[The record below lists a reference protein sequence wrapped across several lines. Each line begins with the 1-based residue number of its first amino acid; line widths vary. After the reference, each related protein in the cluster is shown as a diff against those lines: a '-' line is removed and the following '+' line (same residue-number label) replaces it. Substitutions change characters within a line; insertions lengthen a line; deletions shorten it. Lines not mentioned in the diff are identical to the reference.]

1 MTEQISIM
9 LDSEDKKNFEEFTG
23 MKFVDGMKLLMDN
36 IKYGG
41 QLGLD
46 PFWSEENQKCLQ
58 KSIREL
64 EEGKNVVKFTA
75 EEWEKFVNAQE
86 LQWQSLWRV
95 PLLANEWQKDVETDK

>member
-23 MKFVDGMKLLMDN
+23 MNFVDGMKLLMDN

-46 PFWSEENQKCLQ
+46 PFWSEENQILLSKAIEDAKNGRNMHEHDL
-58 KSIREL
+58 IEV
-64 EEGKNVVKFTA
+64 EE
-75 EEWEKFVNAQE
+75 
-86 LQWQSLWRV
+86 
-95 PLLANEWQKDVETDK
+95 